1 MYNFAADFFYNKNLI
16 FIDMANKKKTFK
28 AEENVGEILSKS
40 EKFFEEHQ
48 KAIYYVLT
56 GIILIVL
63 LILLGK
69 NYYID
74 PKNNEAEERLGWCID
89 KLAIDSFQLA
99 LEGDG
104 INAGFDEIVSSY
116 GITKSKQAALI
127 GAAECCYHLGR
138 YDEAIDYAKKVS
150 TKSVAFAP
158 AMVGLIGD
166 CYVEKDDLK
175 AAVAQFEK
183 AAKYDN
189 SFTAPMFLKKA
200 ADIYLFEFKDN
211 KKALELYQTIKDKYF
226 DSQQAADIDKYIERA
241 KL

>member
-1 MYNFAADFFYNKNLI
+1 
-16 FIDMANKKKTFK
+16 MANKKNTFK
-28 AEENVGEILSKS
+28 TEENVGEILSKS
-40 EKFFEEHQ
+40 EKFFEENQ
-48 KAIYYVLT
+48 KTVYYVLL
-56 GIILIVL
+56 GIILIVACV
-63 LILLGK
+63 ILGK

-74 PKNNEAEERLGWCID
+74 PKNNEAEVKLGWCID
-89 KLAIDSFQLA
+89 KLALDSFQLA

-127 GAAECCYHLGR
+127 GAANCCYHLGR

-150 TKSVAFAP
+150 TKSVVFAP
-158 AMVGLIGD
+158 AMAGLIGD
-166 CYVEKDDLK
+166 CYVEQGDYK

-189 SFTAPMFLKKA
+189 NATAPRFLKKA
-200 ADIYLFEFKDN
+200 ADVYLFEFNDN

-241 KL
+241 KM